1 MGASNPGY
9 VGGSLLAVTILMGGP
24 APAME
29 ASQPSASTPSL
40 SPAGGS
46 LPSYID
52 SARLPG
58 MQEAWRPRDSAPASA
73 TPAADGTSTP
83 TPAADDATLAAA
95 KAAMLRAE
103 QAGREAAAV
112 RQKAEE
118 LSRRFGTDSATA
130 APAAAADAAPTP
142 ADDTA
147 TGSIEPQAPLIPAA
161 ALGASPPSD
170 PADGAAA
177 TAPETVEPGR
187 SAADAKPNRQATPAA
202 ATQTAPLRMRGTV
215 TEDGGATADR
225 SKVAPSAPPPR
236 SKTAT
241 SETVPAAPP
250 GAKTTPGASSKADV
264 MPASIG
270 AFGWD
275 SQPQ

>member
-1 MGASNPGY
+1 
-9 VGGSLLAVTILMGGP
+9 MGGP

-29 ASQPSASTPSL
+29 ASQPPSSTPSS
-40 SPAGGS
+40 SPSGGS

-58 MQEAWRPRDSAPASA
+58 LQEAWRPRDSVPASA
-73 TPAADGTSTP
+73 TPAADGTSTSTP

-130 APAAAADAAPTP
+130 APAGAADA
-142 ADDTA
+142 A

-161 ALGASPPSD
+161 ALGASPTSD
-170 PADGAAA
+170 PDDGAAA

-187 SAADAKPNRQATPAA
+187 STADAMPNGQPAPAA
-202 ATQTAPLRMRGTV
+202 ATQAAPLRMRGTV

-225 SKVAPSAPPPR
+225 SKGAPSAPPPR

-241 SETVPAAPP
+241 SESAPAAPP
-250 GAKTTPGASSKADV
+250 GSKTTPGTSSKVDV